1 MKKTTQTRA
10 SDSADVPAEQV
21 HHNPVYSWYVVF
33 VLMACYALAFVDRQI
48 LSLLV
53 DPIKAD
59 LGINDT
65 QFGLLQGLA
74 FALFYT
80 FVGLFLAN
88 LSDRKNRVKIIA
100 VGIAFWSVM
109 TALCG
114 LSKTYLQLFAART
127 GVAAGEAALSPAAYS
142 IIGDYFPKQKIGKAM
157 SVYTAGVFLGSGLAF
172 ILGGY
177 LMVTLP
183 ATMTF
188 PIVGVL
194 KNWQMTFIVVGI
206 PGLLFSLLALTIKEP
221 KRGRYLTSAD
231 IQSDDASQTNS
242 ISDALRYF
250 RSNLPMFMRH
260 NVGFAMITLIAYAF
274 PAWVPSYF
282 IRTLGWT
289 AAETGIIY
297 GLIALIASPLGV
309 LAGGA
314 MGDWMLKNGYKDAF
328 FRVPV
333 YGAVALMLPACF
345 ATMGTNPIIAI
356 VLLVIFHFFSSFHAG
371 MAVASLHLITPVQ
384 FRAQAT
390 ALYLFAIN
398 LIGLGLGPVMVALLT
413 DFYFEDPTAVGK
425 SLSMVSVV
433 VIPIAIVLLWQT
445 KRLYNKNYLNSVDN

>member
-221 KRGRYLTSAD
+221 KRGRYQTSAD

-260 NVGFAMITLIAYAF
+260 NVGFAMIRLATSSMLYTR
-274 PAWVPSYF
+274 PA
-282 IRTLGWT
+282 
-289 AAETGIIY
+289 
-297 GLIALIASPLGV
+297 
-309 LAGGA
+309 
-314 MGDWMLKNGYKDAF
+314 
-328 FRVPV
+328 
-333 YGAVALMLPACF
+333 
-345 ATMGTNPIIAI
+345 
-356 VLLVIFHFFSSFHAG
+356 
-371 MAVASLHLITPVQ
+371 
-384 FRAQAT
+384 
-390 ALYLFAIN
+390 
-398 LIGLGLGPVMVALLT
+398 
-413 DFYFEDPTAVGK
+413 
-425 SLSMVSVV
+425 
-433 VIPIAIVLLWQT
+433 
-445 KRLYNKNYLNSVDN
+445 